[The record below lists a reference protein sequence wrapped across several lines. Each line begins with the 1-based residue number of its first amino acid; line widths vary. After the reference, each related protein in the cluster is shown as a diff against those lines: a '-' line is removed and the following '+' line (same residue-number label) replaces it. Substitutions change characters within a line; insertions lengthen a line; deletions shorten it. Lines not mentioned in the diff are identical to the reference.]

1 MSPGPIVLM
10 VEDNADMRSLIRS
23 ILADT
28 TQAIHEFD
36 NGVSAVEAYARI
48 QPDFVLMDI
57 ELGGMDGIAAVR
69 ALRSLDADAH
79 IIMVTAHGDA
89 PYRHAAAEAGAENF
103 VLKEDLL
110 DLPTLL
116 TRRADGLPEER

>member
-1 MSPGPIVLM
+1 MTPGPIVLM
-10 VEDNADMRSLIRS
+10 VEDNADMRSLIRG

-28 TQAIHEFD
+28 TEAIHEFD
-36 NGVSAVEAYARI
+36 NGASAVEAYPRI
-48 QPDFVLMDI
+48 QPDVVLMDI

-69 ALRSLDADAH
+69 ALRRLDADAH

-89 PYRHAAAEAGAENF
+89 PYRRAAAEAGAEDF

-110 DLPTLL
+110 DLPALL
-116 TRRADGLPEER
+116 KRRAAGPHEEP